1 MGEIRPQVGS
11 QLLSLPFNLPVL
23 AAVLPLPSVWS
34 RFGFGRRWRIRPGG
48 APGGGLGAVQAA
60 EGHCAVHVE
69 EIGGEHDR
77 SLGVQELPPRRVSAP
92 LWRGRDP
99 QRLEDPADRGR
110 TDPVG
115 LDYSIWRWAACRVG
129 IISE

>member
-1 MGEIRPQVGS
+1 
-11 QLLSLPFNLPVL
+11 
-23 AAVLPLPSVWS
+23 
-34 RFGFGRRWRIRPGG
+34 
-48 APGGGLGAVQAA
+48 
-60 EGHCAVHVE
+60 VE

-92 LWRGRDP
+92 LRRWRDP